1 MEVESSGKLSL
12 SLSDAP
18 ASEYKAVYVTIAE
31 IQVHRADEAEGTW
44 QTILTPNATYNL
56 LDLINGTTAFLG
68 VADLATG
75 TYTQMRLI
83 LGNEHDSRKHRGVI
97 PMRTTSLHKQMYR
110 LN

>member
-1 MEVESSGKLSL
+1 M
-12 SLSDAP
+12 
-18 ASEYKAVYVTIAE
+18 TIAE

-83 LGNEHDSRKHRGVI
+83 LGN
-97 PMRTTSLHKQMYR
+97 
-110 LN
+110 